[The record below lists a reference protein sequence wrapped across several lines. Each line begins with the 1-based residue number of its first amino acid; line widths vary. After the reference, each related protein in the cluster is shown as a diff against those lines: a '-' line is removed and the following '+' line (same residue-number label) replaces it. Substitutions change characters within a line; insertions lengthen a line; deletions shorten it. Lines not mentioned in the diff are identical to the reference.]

1 VPVPNTN
8 LVGWRRDL
16 WRALVLLV
24 LAGPVLPAQEIS
36 GELRQWHD
44 VVLTFRGPATSED
57 AEPNPFLHY
66 RLNVTFEK
74 GPRRLVVPG
83 YFAADGDAAETS
95 ATSGDRWRVHFV
107 PEETG
112 EWAYRVSFRQ
122 GPDVAVAEAEDAG
135 TPVGP
140 DGLRGTLTIAP
151 SDKTGRDHRA
161 RGLLRYAGEHYARYQ
176 GSGEFF
182 IQVGAQSPE
191 NLLAYADFDGTV
203 DHGGA
208 PNTLKDGLHHYQA
221 HVRDWR
227 PGDPTWKDGRG
238 KGLVGALN
246 YLAGK
251 GMNTVYSLTMNVGG
265 DGREIYPWASYDQ
278 RARYDVSKLAQW
290 EIVLSHMDRLG
301 LQLMVITQEEENEQ
315 ILGKLTTLRKL
326 YYRELI
332 ARLAH
337 HHALLWD
344 LSEEMDRWRYY
355 STEDIQELCR
365 YFKRLDPYQHPI
377 QYVQWKGELLPD
389 EKGYG
394 RLLGF
399 PHFDGTALQHDPEF
413 THQATRK
420 WVELSAAA
428 GHKWLV
434 GVIEINP
441 TSSGVVPDADD
452 YWHDAVRKH
461 SLWGNLM
468 AGGSGTVFFFGYAYP
483 NSDLDMEDW
492 RSRDHFWD
500 LLRYA
505 HEFFTRFLP
514 FHEMGPADEL
524 TPDPRDFVFAKRNAV
539 YAVYLPDGGTARL
552 DLTEEAGTFDVQWYD
567 PRSGGEL
574 QDGTVRTV
582 IGGGLRALGD
592 APRDRAR
599 DWAVLVRQQPG
610 SAPAA
615 RTSGSAFTRETRVL
629 VKLRTPV
636 STARSRHGDRVEAS
650 IISPESYL
658 GGALEGTVEEATT
671 TPGGRITLRF
681 HTLRFGHE
689 QLTLGA
695 GVVGFVNS
703 KGRPGVDDAGRP
715 TRVERGEVVSDGPDI
730 LLDEG
735 AELRLLA
742 SPGR

>member
-1 VPVPNTN
+1 VLGGKGSWT
-8 LVGWRRDL
+8 RDL
-16 WRALVLLV
+16 WRALVLLG
-24 LAGPVLPAQEIS
+24 LGCPLLPAQDIS

-44 VVLTFRGPATSED
+44 VVLTFRGPAASED
-57 AEPNPFLHY
+57 TEPNPFLHY

-74 GPRRLVVPG
+74 GARRLVVPG

-95 ATSGDRWRVHFV
+95 ATSGDRWRAHFV
-107 PEETG
+107 PDETG
-112 EWAYRVSFRQ
+112 EWTYRVSFRE
-122 GPDVAVAEAEDAG
+122 GPDVAVADEEHAG
-135 TPVGP
+135 EPAGP
-140 DGLRGTLTIAP
+140 DGLTGTLTIAP

-161 RGLLRYAGEHYARYQ
+161 RGLLRYVGAHYARYQ
-176 GSGEFF
+176 GSGELF

-191 NLLAYADFDGTV
+191 NLLAYADFDATV

-208 PNTLKDGLHHYQA
+208 PNQLKDGLHHYEA

-227 PGDPTWKDGRG
+227 PGDPTWKNDRG
-238 KGLVGALN
+238 KGLIGALN
-246 YLAGK
+246 YLSGK

-265 DGREIYPWASYDQ
+265 DGREIFPWTSYEE

-315 ILGKLTTLRKL
+315 LLGKLTTLRKL

-332 ARLAH
+332 ARFAH

-355 STEDIQELCR
+355 STRDIQELCR
-365 YFKRLDPYQHPI
+365 YIKALDPYQHPI

-413 THQATRK
+413 THQATKK
-420 WVELSAAA
+420 WVDLSAAA

-434 GVIEINP
+434 GVIEVNP

-452 YWHDAVRKH
+452 FWHDTVRKH

-483 NSDLDMEDW
+483 DSDLDMEDW

-500 LLRYA
+500 LLRHA

-514 FHEMGPADEL
+514 FHEMGHADEL
-524 TPDPRDFVFAKRNAV
+524 TPNPRDFVFAKKHEI
-539 YAVYLPDGGTARL
+539 YAVYLRDGGTAQL
-552 DLTEEAGTFDVQWYD
+552 DLAGAAGTFEVQWYD
-567 PRSGGEL
+567 PRLGGDL

-582 IGGGLRALGD
+582 AGGALRSLGE
-592 APRDRAR
+592 APHDRGK
-599 DWAVLVRQQPG
+599 DWAVLVRQQLGTAP
-610 SAPAA
+610 APAA
-615 RTSGSAFTRETRVL
+615 SGPAFSEETEVL

-636 STARSRHGDRVEAS
+636 GTVRSRPGDGVGAS
-650 IISPESYL
+650 VISPETYL
-658 GGALEGTVEEATT
+658 GGSLEGTVEEASSA
-671 TPGGRITLRF
+671 PGGRITLVF
-681 HTLRFGHE
+681 ETLRFRKE
-689 QLTLGA
+689 RLGLRA
-695 GVVGFVNS
+695 TVTRFVNS
-703 KGRPGVDDAGRP
+703 KGHPGIDDAGRP
-715 TRVERGEVVSDGPDI
+715 VRVESGAFLSDGPEI
-730 LLDEG
+730 TLDEG

-742 SPGR
+742 SPES